1 MNDDTGGA
9 LGNLHTL
16 HSPALEGG
24 FYPESHVLKA
34 TIYHFACLYDET
46 HAAVDEFMQ
55 KYVPMNQAIKPLLEA
70 DRELE
75 YYFSLITNDAS
86 AGGTAV
92 PAPVKAYLVDN
103 ERLQNFR
110 NIVAR
115 LDGERKRVDGVDIW
129 RASQMQKTLLEVIDQ
144 QRAVLVQVAGKF
156 VKGRLADVVAII
168 NGFEGQAEIVKFE
181 TSKAEKELLEQNI
194 DAKERLLG
202 QAIFRPTVP
211 DDRHTYW
218 PFDGE
223 YWPDELGYYRYT
235 LKNACGEDRGG
246 RAASR

>member
-1 MNDDTGGA
+1 MNDDAGGS

-24 FYPESHVLKA
+24 FYPESHVLKS

-46 HAAVDEFMQ
+46 HRSIDEFMNR
-55 KYVPMNQAIKPLLEA
+55 YVPMNQAIKPLLEA

-75 YYFSLITNDAS
+75 YYFSLITNTAA

-92 PAPVKAYLVDN
+92 PAPVRAYLIDN
-103 ERLQNFR
+103 ERLRNFR
-110 NIVAR
+110 SIVER
-115 LDGERKRVDGVDIW
+115 LDEEREKVAGVKIW
-129 RASQMQKTLLEVIDQ
+129 RASQMQRTLLEVIDQ

-168 NGFEGQAEIVKFE
+168 NGFEGQAEIVRFE
-181 TSKAEKELLEQNI
+181 TSKAEKELLEQNV
-194 DAKERLLG
+194 DLKERLG
-202 QAIFRPTVP
+202 DQAIFRPIVP
-211 DDRHTYW
+211 DEKHRYW
-218 PFDGE
+218 SFDGE

-235 LKNACGEDRGG
+235 LKNACGDDAAR
-246 RAASR
+246 RAAK